1 MVPADEVMISGV
13 AMLHELMTRQGYV
26 LPAVKSRWT
35 TQKRLL
41 EVRDG
46 KVWALKASDVVY
58 RQCTRPPSCRVLSE
72 KIASLLVAKNLPTLG
87 IDIAKEKFPDRP
99 WLILALASLSK
110 GDDEI
115 FNRDYVPI
123 FEHIRKN
130 APQQLLLSNHD
141 GLLDVPVAL
150 RDKKGKRSLRMATLS
165 KEDQLRA

>member
-1 MVPADEVMISGV
+1 
-13 AMLHELMTRQGYV
+13 
-26 LPAVKSRWT
+26 
-35 TQKRLL
+35 
-41 EVRDG
+41 
-46 KVWALKASDVVY
+46 
-58 RQCTRPPSCRVLSE
+58 VLSE
-72 KIASLLVAKNLPTLG
+72 KSASLLVAKHLPTSG

-110 GDDEI
+110 GNDEI